1 MKRRTCIAAAT
12 CAALAGAIIASAVV
26 IAAGRHAD
34 DAAVDEIDCAFGRIA
49 QSLNSGGT
57 DGGFMVELTEEF
69 AYRDGI
75 GLGGGTNEYV
85 FRYFADENGP
95 VIYMH
100 NDDDRDVYV
109 IDGMCYDVSRGISA
123 IYPVEQMSSKD
134 VYAGEYD
141 YFLNDELPEP
151 GSFSSLFGG
160 RAQKSQ
166 RDGLTV
172 YEVPVEGE
180 AALALFGGKYDEDC
194 TAALEDGG
202 PLNLEI
208 TIDGDGRLADISCA
222 FEYMRDPESLLS
234 ARGCSVKLS
243 AKFTYGAGGETA
255 PVVKKYFAVKDGEV
269 QQSISRETEPL
280 VAASEWKQTAQYD
293 LFDETSRNV
302 RVFEDEDLF
311 AVYTRGE
318 LDIYRI
324 SALEKVCSMSYYSVI
339 SAVNCEQGRLSV
351 SLSDQLCNYDLG
363 GYAAPEAQTYI
374 YSVDDFSLCQKVVGE
389 TERES
394 VGEHYYPQ
402 YYPALGML
410 DQLFTKYGELD
421 GYEVLFN
428 TTDDECSIALYDGG
442 NKEYVCVFP
451 VQRYNGN
458 PASFNDY
465 GMSDTAFVKLPGG
478 STAFFIAGE
487 LIVVDTDALSAWQ
500 KLARSE
506 QT

>member
-26 IAAGRHAD
+26 IVAGRRAD
-34 DAAVDEIDCAFGRIA
+34 DAAVDEIDSAFGRIE
-49 QSLNSGGT
+49 QSLNSGGA

-75 GLGGGTNEYV
+75 GLGGGTNEHV
-85 FRYFADENGP
+85 FKYFADENGP

-123 IYPVEQMSSKD
+123 IYPVEQMYSD
-134 VYAGEYD
+134 NVYAGEYD

-234 ARGCSVKLS
+234 R
-243 AKFTYGAGGETA
+243 
-255 PVVKKYFAVKDGEV
+255 
-269 QQSISRETEPL
+269 
-280 VAASEWKQTAQYD
+280 AA
-293 LFDETSRNV
+293 
-302 RVFEDEDLF
+302 
-311 AVYTRGE
+311 
-318 LDIYRI
+318 
-324 SALEKVCSMSYYSVI
+324 
-339 SAVNCEQGRLSV
+339 
-351 SLSDQLCNYDLG
+351 
-363 GYAAPEAQTYI
+363 AA
-374 YSVDDFSLCQKVVGE
+374 
-389 TERES
+389 
-394 VGEHYYPQ
+394 
-402 YYPALGML
+402 
-410 DQLFTKYGELD
+410 
-421 GYEVLFN
+421 
-428 TTDDECSIALYDGG
+428 
-442 NKEYVCVFP
+442 
-451 VQRYNGN
+451 
-458 PASFNDY
+458 
-465 GMSDTAFVKLPGG
+465 
-478 STAFFIAGE
+478 
-487 LIVVDTDALSAWQ
+487 
-500 KLARSE
+500 
-506 QT
+506 